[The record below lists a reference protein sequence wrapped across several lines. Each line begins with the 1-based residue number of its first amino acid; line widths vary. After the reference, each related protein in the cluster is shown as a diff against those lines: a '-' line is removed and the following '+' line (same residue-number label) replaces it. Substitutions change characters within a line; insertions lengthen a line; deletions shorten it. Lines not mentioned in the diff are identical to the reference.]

1 VSGADV
7 GGTTDAVDQLSDRGG
22 RDGRRG
28 SSVRQRR
35 DGRFRPSRVRSVQWP
50 MVVWLTLVWVLL
62 WGSWTPLSFVS
73 GVAVAVV
80 ASVVFPLPP
89 LHVHVRIRPVGVV
102 VLVGRFVADVV
113 VASLQVAAITLRQPR
128 DLRSA
133 IVKVPLHTES
143 DLVLTATALMTSL
156 VPGSVVVEVHRS
168 THTLYLH
175 ALRVRD
181 EAELEQVRWTVWRQE
196 QRILEAF
203 GVDRIPELRPV
214 VAGSTGE
221 ASS

>member
-1 VSGADV
+1 MTGT
-7 GGTTDAVDQLSDRGG
+7 GGTTGVTGRG

-35 DGRFRPSRVRSVQWP
+35 DGRFRPSRVKAVQWP
-50 MVVWLTLVWVLL
+50 MVVWLTLVWAVL

-73 GVAVAVV
+73 GVVVAVL

-102 VLVGRFVADVV
+102 VLVARFVADVV
-113 VASLQVAAITLRQPR
+113 VASLQVAAITLRPPP

-143 DLVLTATALMTSL
+143 DLVLTATALMASL

-181 EAELEQVRWTVWRQE
+181 EAELEEVRWTVWRQE

-203 GVDRIPELRPV
+203 GVDRLDELRPV
-214 VAGSTGE
+214 TAPVSVEPE